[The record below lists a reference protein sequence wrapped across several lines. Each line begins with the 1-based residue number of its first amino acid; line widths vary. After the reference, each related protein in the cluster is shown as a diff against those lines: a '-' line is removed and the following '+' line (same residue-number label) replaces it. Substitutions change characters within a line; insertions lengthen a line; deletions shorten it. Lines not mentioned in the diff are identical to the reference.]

1 MAKGYEVMEMLCPQG
16 GWILIGDDF
25 DSITWVDDR
34 PRCTKAEYQA
44 GFAQYD
50 AWKAE
55 QDAAKAAAK
64 ATAEAKLEALGLT
77 PADLAALGL

>member
-16 GWILIGDDF
+16 GWILIADDF
-25 DSITWVDDR
+25 DSITWVDER
-34 PRCTKAEYQA
+34 PRCTKAQYEA

-55 QDAAKAAAK
+55 QDTTKAATKTALLARLGITADE
-64 ATAEAKLEALGLT
+64 ATLLIS
-77 PADLAALGL
+77 